1 MNLWL
6 PGMEGRE
13 ERIGWEFEID
23 IFTLLYLK
31 QITNKDLL
39 NSTGNSAQCSVKTY
53 IGKEFVKEKI
63 HIYV

>member
-6 PGMEGRE
+6 PGMEGWE
-13 ERIGWEFEID
+13 EGLGWEFGID

-39 NSTGNSAQCSVKTY
+39 NSTGNSAQFYVKTY
-53 IGKEFVKEKI
+53 IGKEFEEEEI